1 MPVPGQWLVGTPFA
15 PHSGMAAGELLGVTN
30 QQALRFFYER
40 LVDLTDVSD
49 PPRDELLYNASVLAH
64 FATTSAASD
73 TFPTCPSS
81 LSTVFDLYVLDRDA
95 LARDP
100 GVVEAAASQCLLLT
114 GFFQDQQKRRH
125 QIDWYTDLGTA
136 FFSQAAQLTSDA
148 TRGRLMA
155 VMARRFTFWREQ
167 QHHLAVEL
175 REAPFLI
182 SPFRAPEPPRIM

>member
-1 MPVPGQWLVGTPFA
+1 
-15 PHSGMAAGELLGVTN
+15 MAAGELLGVTN

-40 LVDLTDVSD
+40 LVDVTDVSD

-64 FATTSAASD
+64 FATTSVASE
-73 TFPTCPSS
+73 TFPACPSS

-125 QIDWYTDLGTA
+125 QIEWYTALGAA

-148 TRGRLMA
+148 KRGRLMA

-182 SPFRAPEPPRIM
+182 SSFRVPEPPGIM